1 LDAYLGDPE
10 NDKGG
15 DIEIKTDGPSPRV
28 PLPVSVSR
36 VQSSNGRFILGSYQ
50 GIRTIRELLKRE
62 GDTDVAFT
70 SFCARLSVAVKG
82 LNPTDAIVI
91 DESHSVCLI
100 LISQLTS
107 VSHPHLNHHHP
118 DIRIP
123 IPQMRLPINGR
134 LVFKGGPF
142 AL

>member
-1 LDAYLGDPE
+1 
-10 NDKGG
+10 
-15 DIEIKTDGPSPRV
+15 
-28 PLPVSVSR
+28 
-36 VQSSNGRFILGSYQ
+36 
-50 GIRTIRELLKRE
+50 
-62 GDTDVAFT
+62 
-70 SFCARLSVAVKG
+70 

-107 VSHPHLNHHHP
+107 VSHPHLNHNHP